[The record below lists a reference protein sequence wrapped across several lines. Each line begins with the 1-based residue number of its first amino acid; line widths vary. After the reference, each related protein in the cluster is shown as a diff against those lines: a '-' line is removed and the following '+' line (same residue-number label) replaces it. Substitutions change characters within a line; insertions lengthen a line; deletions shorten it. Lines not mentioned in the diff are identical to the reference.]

1 MDKTHP
7 DAELIA
13 RLGGPAK
20 LARALGYNT
29 KDGKSTQ
36 RVNNW
41 RFRGIPEILRYKR
54 PDVFGPIEVP
64 AAADQ
69 EGEAA

>member
-1 MDKTHP
+1 MNETHP

-20 LARALGYNT
+20 LARALGYDT

-54 PDVFGPIEVP
+54 PDVFGPVDVP
-64 AAADQ
+64 AAAEQ
-69 EGEAA
+69 PAADA

>member
-1 MDKTHP
+1 MNETHP

-54 PDVFGPIEVP
+54 PDVFGLIEVP

-69 EGEAA
+69 TEAAA

>member
-20 LARALGYNT
+20 LARALGWNT
-29 KDGKSTQ
+29 KDKKSTQ

-54 PDVFGPIEVP
+54 PDVFGPIETQTETEQP
-64 AAADQ
+64 AAA
-69 EGEAA
+69 A